1 MRVSLLAVFLLTAT
15 PVIAQG
21 QVDPAIHKLCVE
33 AKDYAG
39 CVRAMKGESLP
50 ASRVINSQG
59 ADISEGNQCPKGAAY
74 VGGGNCQQVEC
85 EYTSS
90 TAVRSLGHD
99 QLIAGLKDNKGK
111 DAWGCPHKFWMG
123 AGRLRLSGAVLRTT
137 VNTNCPLVEPQPGFN
152 SSCQTAAKDFLP
164 PAAKAASEA
173 AEGPKCD
180 YKLKAYICSYNAY
193 LDANPGMKKWAELN
207 PKLAAEERVKL
218 KSVD

>member
-1 MRVSLLAVFLLTAT
+1 MRRSLLVVFLMGVT
-15 PVIAQG
+15 PVMAQV
-21 QVDPAIHKLCVE
+21 QVDPSIHKLCIE

-39 CVRAMKGESLP
+39 CVRTMKGESLP

-111 DAWGCPHKFWMG
+111 DVWSCPYKFLMG

-152 SSCQTAAKDFLP
+152 SSCQTADKDFVS
-164 PAAKAASEA
+164 PAAKAAREA

-180 YKLKAYICSYNAY
+180 SKLKAYKCSYNSY
-193 LDANPGMKKWAELN
+193 LDANSAMKKWAELN
-207 PKLAAEERVKL
+207 PKLAEEERAKL

>member
-1 MRVSLLAVFLLTAT
+1 M
-15 PVIAQG
+15 AQG
-21 QVDPAIHKLCVE
+21 QVAPAIHKLCIE

-99 QLIAGLKDNKGK
+99 QLIAGLKDNKGN
-111 DAWGCPHKFWMG
+111 DIWSCSYKFWMG

-137 VNTNCPLVEPQPGFN
+137 VNSNCPLVEPQPGFN
-152 SSCQTAAKDFLP
+152 SSCQTASKDFVP
-164 PAAKAASEA
+164 PAGRATSEDT
-173 AEGPKCD
+173 GGLKCD
-180 YKLKAYICSYNAY
+180 FKLKAYMCSYNSY
-193 LDANPGMKKWAELN
+193 LDKNPGMKEWAELN
-207 PKLAAEERVKL
+207 PKLAADERVKL
-218 KSVD
+218 QSVD